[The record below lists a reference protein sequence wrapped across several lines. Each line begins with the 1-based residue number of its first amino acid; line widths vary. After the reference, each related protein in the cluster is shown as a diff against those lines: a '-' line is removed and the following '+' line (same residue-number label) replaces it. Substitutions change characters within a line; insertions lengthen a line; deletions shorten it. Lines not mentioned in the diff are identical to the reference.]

1 MTITLATAAEQ
12 QAVVHS
18 SFDLDRFY
26 PHAPSKV
33 FAAFADAA
41 KKRRWFAE
49 GEGWEVFEY
58 TLDFRVGGTEV
69 SRFRFKDGPEIRND
83 TQFQDIVD
91 DRRMVFTYRM
101 AIGPKPLSVSLST
114 VLLTP
119 QNGGTLYTYTEQGVY
134 FDGAERGRREGS
146 TWLLDSLAAELGR

>member
-1 MTITLATAAEQ
+1 MTHTPATAAEE

-26 PHAPSKV
+26 PHAPAKV
-33 FAAFADAA
+33 FAAFADAT
-41 KKRRWFAE
+41 KKRRWFTE

-58 TLDFRVGGTEV
+58 TLDFRVGGAEV

-83 TQFQDIVD
+83 TLFQDIVD
-91 DRRMVFTYRM
+91 DRLIVFTYRM
-101 AIGPKPLSVSLST
+101 AIGPKPISVSLST

-119 QNGGTLYTYTEQGVY
+119 RDGGTLYSYTEQGVY
-134 FDGAERGRREGS
+134 FDGAEKGRKEGS
-146 TWLLDSLAAELGR
+146 VWLLDSLEVELQR